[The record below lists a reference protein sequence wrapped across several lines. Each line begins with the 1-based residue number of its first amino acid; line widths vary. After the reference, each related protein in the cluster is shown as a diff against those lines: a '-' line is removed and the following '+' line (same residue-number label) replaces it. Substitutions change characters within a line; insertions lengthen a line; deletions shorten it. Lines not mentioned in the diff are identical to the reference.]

1 MANLSNINNKFLVTT
16 GGDVGL
22 NTTSPRKKLEVAG
35 SYKLGTNSYIEYNGV
50 YPYTISILNTAGVG
64 NLIFNAGSGS
74 AGHESKI
81 ELQGGT
87 NGYLVFSTTSIEK
100 MRIDSSGHVSIGQ
113 DVGGS
118 AFNGASVLRLSPYT
132 SGQPVYIGLK
142 SNASNNC
149 GILMGDSDDSYVGGF
164 IYNNPNNYLVINTNN
179 AERMRIDSNGNFGL
193 NTQAENSAGTWR
205 NFNFGSLSMFGR
217 ANNAN
222 PDGGIGTNF
231 KFTTANAEQRI
242 SAHATSRIWFN
253 DDQINFDNAGTGLA
267 DSTIN
272 WNNRM
277 AIDSSGTVQVRN
289 QTPTIQLYN
298 TDTSLVANQLI
309 GTVDFYKSD
318 GSGAGAGV
326 SASIQVRS
334 DSSIGAK
341 SYMAFHTDNGT
352 GLQNAE
358 RMRITSAGNIIFGN
372 AGVQTNVPL
381 QVDYSSGNASLYGQ
395 LNQTMYFNA
404 RPNGTT
410 EGMAFQINGNTDMFL
425 RRDGNVGIGTTSPAT
440 YLQIGDYPSNNI
452 DITTYPDVPSEH
464 MIHLS
469 APETNTRYGAGISFG
484 EDSFTAANITVQD
497 AGGNGALNMLFGT
510 RHTSG
515 TVQERMRIDSS
526 GVVSITN
533 SFNGINAL
541 VENDTHNAVF
551 QIKASAAGKNS
562 EIWFGDSADGNIGK
576 IDYDHNDNSMA
587 LTTNATERMRITSGG
602 DIQVTGGSFYNS
614 SSGIT
619 YIGNNSE
626 FEFVDSL
633 ASGTKRFRPGV
644 DNSFDLGDSSRRW
657 DDVWATNPQIQTSD
671 RNEKNT
677 IKDTDLGLD
686 FINKLKPVSYIWN
699 NKTRTHYGL
708 IAQDVEDLL
717 SEINKDTK
725 DFAGFIKADVSEEK
739 DNIKYSY
746 GLRYNEFISPM
757 IKAIQELKADND
769 SLKARIKTLENK

>member
-16 GGDVGL
+16 GGDVGI
-22 NTTSPRKKLEVAG
+22 NTTSPSKKLEVAG

-87 NGYLVFSTTSIEK
+87 NGYLVFSTTSVEK

-352 GLQNAE
+352 GSQNAE

-372 AGVQTNVPL
+372 AGAQTNVPL
-381 QVDYSSGNASLYGQ
+381 QVDYSGGNASLYGQ

-425 RRDGNVGIGTTSPAT
+425 RRDGNVGIGTTSPSEI
-440 YLQIGDYPSNNI
+440 LQTNKNSAGNIVGGYFTNSQANTGAESVSLAFGLNRSGGDFVRQVKA
-452 DITTYPDVPSEH
+452 ITF
-464 MIHLS
+464 
-469 APETNTRYGAGISFG
+469 GA
-484 EDSFTAANITVQD
+484 EQQWT
-497 AGGNGALNMLFGT
+497 GT
-510 RHTSG
+510 PG
-515 TVQERMRIDSS
+515 TVDGYLAFSTISNET
-526 GVVSITN
+526 VS
-533 SFNGINAL
+533 
-541 VENDTHNAVF
+541 E
-551 QIKASAAGKNS
+551 K
-562 EIWFGDSADGNIGK
+562 
-576 IDYDHNDNSMA
+576 
-587 LTTNATERMRITSGG
+587 MRITSGG
-602 DIQVTGGSFYNS
+602 DVQVTGGSFYNS

-619 YIGNNSE
+619 YIGNSSE

-677 IKDTDLGLD
+677 IKETDLGLD

-739 DNIKYSY
+739 DNIKHSY

>member
-16 GGDVGL
+16 GGDVGI
-22 NTTSPRKKLEVAG
+22 NTTSPSKKLEVAG

-87 NGYLVFSTTSIEK
+87 NGYLVFSTTSVEK

-277 AIDSSGTVQVRN
+277 VIDSSGSVTVSSGNV
-289 QTPTIQLYN
+289 QLVDSN
-298 TDTSLVANQLI
+298 KRI
-309 GTVDFYKSD
+309 TVDGSD
-318 GSGAGAGV
+318 IRIWQR
-326 SASIQVRS
+326 SANNIQFLTN
-334 DSSIGAK
+334 D
-341 SYMAFHTDNGT
+341 
-352 GLQNAE
+352 LE

-372 AGVQTNVPL
+372 AGIQTNVPL

-425 RRDGNVGIGTTSPAT
+425 RRDGNVGIGTTSPSEI
-440 YLQIGDYPSNNI
+440 LQTNKNSAGNIVGGYFTNSQANTGAESVSLAFGLNRSGGDFVRQVKA
-452 DITTYPDVPSEH
+452 ITF
-464 MIHLS
+464 
-469 APETNTRYGAGISFG
+469 GA
-484 EDSFTAANITVQD
+484 EQQWT
-497 AGGNGALNMLFGT
+497 GT
-510 RHTSG
+510 PG
-515 TVQERMRIDSS
+515 TVDGYLAFSTISNET
-526 GVVSITN
+526 VS
-533 SFNGINAL
+533 
-541 VENDTHNAVF
+541 E
-551 QIKASAAGKNS
+551 K
-562 EIWFGDSADGNIGK
+562 
-576 IDYDHNDNSMA
+576 
-587 LTTNATERMRITSGG
+587 MRITSGG
-602 DIQVTGGSFYNS
+602 DVQVTGGSFYNS

-619 YIGNNSE
+619 YIGNSSE

-677 IKDTDLGLD
+677 IKETDLGLD

-739 DNIKYSY
+739 DNIKHSY

>member
-16 GGDVGL
+16 GGDVGI
-22 NTTSPRKKLEVAG
+22 NTTSPSKKLEVAG

-87 NGYLVFSTTSIEK
+87 NGYLVFSTTSVEK

-352 GLQNAE
+352 GSQNA
-358 RMRITSAGNIIFGN
+358 
-372 AGVQTNVPL
+372 
-381 QVDYSSGNASLYGQ
+381 
-395 LNQTMYFNA
+395 
-404 RPNGTT
+404 
-410 EGMAFQINGNTDMFL
+410 
-425 RRDGNVGIGTTSPAT
+425 
-440 YLQIGDYPSNNI
+440 
-452 DITTYPDVPSEH
+452 
-464 MIHLS
+464 
-469 APETNTRYGAGISFG
+469 
-484 EDSFTAANITVQD
+484 
-497 AGGNGALNMLFGT
+497 
-510 RHTSG
+510 
-515 TVQERMRIDSS
+515 ERMRIDSS